1 MWSMCHHTPTLPYT
15 RHPRPAPHACAHDTH
30 AHARTHAR
38 HTRMHATRT
47 DTHTRRDRTHRMP
60 PTCRHT
66 PTERTA
72 NPSSDETQ
80 KHVTHKDTSPTMKN
94 TTNTKD
100 TPTDTPNTTPKD
112 TNTDKQPWTERYR
125 VTKAQQAEVIAL
137 RENGA
142 SVQEIQLLLHLTE
155 NQVKRALQS
164 NRSAQTAELVAESIQ
179 LRQTSGSVKSAQLSE
194 ACTDAS
200 RRIIARIQTLIAEE
214 TDVSKLAT
222 ALKVLHG
229 IAQTAEVKT
238 EVSKTLSRLR

>member
-1 MWSMCHHTPTLPYT
+1 
-15 RHPRPAPHACAHDTH
+15 
-30 AHARTHAR
+30 
-38 HTRMHATRT
+38 
-47 DTHTRRDRTHRMP
+47 
-60 PTCRHT
+60 
-66 PTERTA
+66 
-72 NPSSDETQ
+72 
-80 KHVTHKDTSPTMKN
+80 MKN
-94 TTNTKD
+94 TTN

-112 TNTDKQPWTERYR
+112 TNTEKQPWTERYR

-200 RRIIARIQTLIAEE
+200 RRIIARIQTLITEE

>member
-1 MWSMCHHTPTLPYT
+1 MEHVPPYPYPAV
-15 RHPRPAPHACAHDTH
+15 HPSSPPCPHACAHDTH
-30 AHARTHAR
+30 AHAHARTTHTHAR
-38 HTRMHATRT
+38 DTHRHA
-47 DTHTRRDRTHRMP
+47 HTRRDRTHRMP
-60 PTCRHT
+60 PTFRHT
-66 PTERTA
+66 PTECTD
-72 NPSSDETQ
+72 NPSADDAQTCNIQ
-80 KHVTHKDTSPTMKN
+80 RPHTTMKN
-94 TTNTKD
+94 TTKD

-112 TNTDKQPWTERYR
+112 TNTEKQPWTERYR

-200 RRIIARIQTLIAEE
+200 RRIIARIQQLISEE
-214 TDVSKLAT
+214 ADVSKLAT

>member
-1 MWSMCHHTPTLPYT
+1 
-15 RHPRPAPHACAHDTH
+15 
-30 AHARTHAR
+30 
-38 HTRMHATRT
+38 
-47 DTHTRRDRTHRMP
+47 
-60 PTCRHT
+60 
-66 PTERTA
+66 
-72 NPSSDETQ
+72 
-80 KHVTHKDTSPTMKN
+80 MKN
-94 TTNTKD
+94 TTKD

-112 TNTDKQPWTERYR
+112 APTDAPTEKQPWTERYR

-164 NRSAQTAELVAESIQ
+164 NRSAQMAELVAESIQ

-200 RRIIARIQTLIAEE
+200 RRIIARIQQLISEE

>member
-1 MWSMCHHTPTLPYT
+1 
-15 RHPRPAPHACAHDTH
+15 
-30 AHARTHAR
+30 
-38 HTRMHATRT
+38 
-47 DTHTRRDRTHRMP
+47 
-60 PTCRHT
+60 
-66 PTERTA
+66 
-72 NPSSDETQ
+72 
-80 KHVTHKDTSPTMKN
+80 MK
-94 TTNTKD
+94 NTKD

-112 TNTDKQPWTERYR
+112 TNTEKQPWTERYR

-200 RRIIARIQTLIAEE
+200 RRIIARIQQLISEE
-214 TDVSKLAT
+214 ADVSKLAT

>member
-1 MWSMCHHTPTLPYT
+1 MEHVPPYPSPAVHPSSPPCPPRMRT
-15 RHPRPAPHACAHDTH
+15 RHTRT
-30 AHARTHAR
+30 RTHAR

-47 DTHTRRDRTHRMP
+47 HTRTHAETGRTACHQPSGTHRQNAPITLLPTMP
-60 PTCRHT
+60 
-66 PTERTA
+66 
-72 NPSSDETQ
+72 
-80 KHVTHKDTSPTMKN
+80 KHVTHKDTLPTMKN
-94 TTNTKD
+94 TTPKD

-112 TNTDKQPWTERYR
+112 TNTEKQPWTERYR

-142 SVQEIQLLLHLTE
+142 SVQEIQILLHLTE

-200 RRIIARIQTLIAEE
+200 RRIIARIQQLISEE

>member
-1 MWSMCHHTPTLPYT
+1 MEHVPPYPYPAVHPSSPPCPPRMRT
-15 RHPRPAPHACAHDTH
+15 RHTRTRTHDTH
-30 AHARTHAR
+30 ACTRHAQTRTHAE
-38 HTRMHATRT
+38 
-47 DTHTRRDRTHRMP
+47 
-60 PTCRHT
+60 
-66 PTERTA
+66 TERTA
-72 NPSSDETQ
+72 CHQPDGTHRQNAPLTLMPTMP

-112 TNTDKQPWTERYR
+112 TNTEKQPWTERYR

-142 SVQEIQLLLHLTE
+142 SVQEIQILLHLTE

-194 ACTDAS
+194 ACTDAA

>member
-1 MWSMCHHTPTLPYT
+1 
-15 RHPRPAPHACAHDTH
+15 
-30 AHARTHAR
+30 
-38 HTRMHATRT
+38 
-47 DTHTRRDRTHRMP
+47 
-60 PTCRHT
+60 
-66 PTERTA
+66 
-72 NPSSDETQ
+72 
-80 KHVTHKDTSPTMKN
+80 MKN
-94 TTNTKD
+94 TTKD
-100 TPTDTPNTTPKD
+100 TQNNTPSTTPKD
-112 TNTDKQPWTERYR
+112 APTDKPADKQPWTERYR

-164 NRSAQTAELVAESIQ
+164 SRSAQTAELVAESIQ

-200 RRIIARIQTLIAEE
+200 RRIISRIQQLISEE